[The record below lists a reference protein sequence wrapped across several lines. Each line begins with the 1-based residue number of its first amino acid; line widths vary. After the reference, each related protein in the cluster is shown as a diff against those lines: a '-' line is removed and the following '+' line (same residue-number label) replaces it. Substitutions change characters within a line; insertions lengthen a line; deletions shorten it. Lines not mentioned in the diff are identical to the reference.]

1 MTEEKRAV
9 ECGYWNLF
17 RYNPAAQG
25 KKFTLDFKNTKPEN
39 YQEFLDGEVR
49 YMSLKKSNPA
59 NADRMY
65 AENAQN
71 AKDHLAYLERLV
83 SMYDSTNE

>member
-1 MTEEKRAV
+1 
-9 ECGYWNLF
+9 
-17 RYNPAAQG
+17 
-25 KKFTLDFKNTKPEN
+25 
-39 YQEFLDGEVR
+39 
-49 YMSLKKSNPA
+49 MSLKKSNPA